1 MSYTA
6 LALLSLPLPNP
17 NPIPNSSLSPFLGS
31 KLLKKISVSTN
42 SRPRFYAKASF
53 TDLPLLPFQADEVL
67 VPSESKRLHLYE
79 ARFLA
84 LLEEVAYQTLGFQ
97 HFTKRF
103 FKSTRASSKS
113 LVRKKKFFVH
123 FVLEPVHNVESS
135 AQASFAARYG
145 CLVLIENVERLEI
158 GALVSIRGIG
168 RVNIVQFIQMEP
180 YLRGIVIPIRDQIP
194 ECLSKIN
201 SRVMKL
207 KEDLYN
213 LHSLQIKLRDSKDE
227 LLQTPLTSSLRWAE
241 KELLIDCYKS
251 FIPTLVER
259 ISFSALQPITGST
272 RSELLA
278 LQREKLRA
286 MDLDDTSERLAN
298 SIELVKNN
306 IAMVAAKLAI
316 QSLEA

>member
-168 RVNIVQFIQMEP
+168 RVNIVQFIQ
-180 YLRGIVIPIRDQIP
+180 
-194 ECLSKIN
+194 
-201 SRVMKL
+201 
-207 KEDLYN
+207 
-213 LHSLQIKLRDSKDE
+213 DSKDE

-259 ISFSALQPITGST
+259 ISFSALQPITDSTFVSVLRQRMISGST

>member
-84 LLEEVAYQTLGFQ
+84 LLEE
-97 HFTKRF
+97 
-103 FKSTRASSKS
+103 
-113 LVRKKKFFVH
+113 
-123 FVLEPVHNVESS
+123 
-135 AQASFAARYG
+135 
-145 CLVLIENVERLEI
+145 VERLEI

-259 ISFSALQPITGST
+259 ISFSALQPITDSTFVSVLRQRMISGST

>member
-84 LLEEVAYQTLGFQ
+84 LLEE
-97 HFTKRF
+97 
-103 FKSTRASSKS
+103 S